1 MSNPSVFETV
11 ARLTQIAMAVKPE
24 GMIADLVCPR
34 IPVGS
39 DKFIYSKISM
49 DDFFTIPD
57 TAIGRKSEAN
67 EVEFGATNITDSVND
82 YALDDFVPNR
92 DIKAAADAGA
102 NFDPM
107 AQATEGTS
115 ILLSMGREQ
124 RVANLYQD
132 SNSYDATLRTTLSG
146 TSQWSD
152 TANSTPITQ
161 MLAAFDAMLI
171 RPNIGVMGRATW
183 RYLRSHPE
191 TVAMALNRGGVAGGT
206 AAKGILSIRQV
217 ADLLELDDIHI
228 GEAFYNSA
236 KKGQAASMTQL
247 WGKHASFLR
256 IDKNVTS
263 VQGNAQPTF
272 AFTAEWQQRF
282 TGTRPDGGRGIHG
295 GQSVRVGEQVKELI
309 SWQQAGYHFHNAVA

>member
-1 MSNPSVFETV
+1 MMSNPTVFETV
-11 ARLTQIAMAVKPE
+11 PRLTQIAMAVKPE
-24 GMIADLVCPR
+24 GMIADIVCPR
-34 IPVGS
+34 IAVGS

-67 EVEFGATNITDSVND
+67 EVEFGASNITDSVND

-102 NFDPM
+102 NFDPL

-124 RVANLYQD
+124 RVA
-132 SNSYDATLRTTLSG
+132 TLSG
-146 TSQWSD
+146 TDQWSH
-152 TANSTPITQ
+152 ASSTPITQ

-191 TVAMALNRGGVAGGT
+191 TVAMALNRGGVSGGT

-236 KKGQAASMTQL
+236 KKGQTASFAQL

-256 IDKNVTS
+256 IDQNVTS

-295 GQSVRVGEQVKELI
+295 GQSVRVGEQLKELI